1 MRRGMS
7 PTFRETVPGHKT
19 VPRHKLKAAVAAMT
33 PHPAIR
39 RRTALAAL
47 LCGGAIVPVK
57 GWTHWEGFEAADP
70 STPAA
75 LLRFES
81 AAADYVETAIA
92 PESWLARFGV
102 DGRSAESGPSPVAEA
117 GAGDHS
123 GHTGVEQSTPAPMPE

>member
-1 MRRGMS
+1 
-7 PTFRETVPGHKT
+7 
-19 VPRHKLKAAVAAMT
+19 MT
-33 PHPAIR
+33 PYPLIR
-39 RRTALAAL
+39 RSAALAAL
-47 LCGGAIVPVK
+47 LWGGTIVPVK

-81 AAADYVETAIA
+81 AAADYVEAAIT

-117 GAGDHS
+117 GASELDAAGAGEHS
-123 GHTGVEQSTPAPMPE
+123 GHTGVEQPAPAPMPE